1 MSTERSTGADV
12 VALPLLRTDAPTIA
26 DADDH
31 GRGSAGRIPRKIGRY
46 VVLELVG
53 KGGMG
58 MVCTAYDPKLDRRI
72 ALKILRDVDPTD
84 TRRTTTGRVRL
95 VREARALARLSHP
108 NIVSV
113 HDVDVVDDRLYI
125 AMEYLEGQSVAQ
137 WLDAGKRSWREVVD
151 VFAQAARGLAAAHEA
166 AIVHRDFKPANVLLG
181 RGPGGDQ
188 GIGRVCVVDFG
199 LAKRDDEQLLA
210 SGEEH
215 SADEHE
221 PVGDIEDSGK
231 LTQAGRRVGT
241 PAYMAP
247 EQMLGQSVGA
257 AADQFAFGVSLYEA
271 LYRIAPFRGADRQE
285 AMWKAIE
292 GQVSPPPREHDVPG
306 WLHKVVLRCLAREP
320 AQRFADMHEVIAAL
334 QDDPARRRRRIR
346 TIGLASVVAI
356 SAGLGIAA
364 LALRPDPCPGAD
376 DRLAAIWN
384 ESRAATMHDAFVA
397 TEVPFAETSWAHTS
411 AAIDEHTQQWLDT
424 HVDICRATH
433 VRGEQS
439 EQLLDTRMACLDR
452 SLDET
457 EVLLEVFDSPD
468 AALLER
474 ATEASLRLAP
484 PGRCAELSSDDA
496 DPVMDPATATK
507 AADVGKRIS
516 AAMAHVLAGRDKA
529 ALEIAEDAWHRAQS
543 LGQGT
548 LELRARLVRS
558 RARARTGDSEGAE
571 EDLRAAIEHAASL
584 DRAREE
590 AQAWVLLVP
599 LLAHG
604 RVDEAL
610 ALRLAAEA
618 ALHRAGDPADLR
630 ADLAHGVAMVLANKG
645 DHDGAIAEFER
656 ALALRAEVTSEH
668 HPDVA
673 RTRGDLAVALVRAGR
688 FDRAQDELVLALAD
702 SEAGL
707 GADHPVVATF
717 AHNLG
722 NARLEGRGD
731 LEGAAAMFERAIAI
745 REAAFGKDSPKVAEV
760 LVSLSALRRHTG
772 DDQAALATGQRA
784 VAILE
789 AGARKPDPK
798 VAAAQNGLGSTLF
811 ALGRTDE
818 ALVAHDRALE
828 ILRTHHGDRHA
839 SVGRTLVRRCEVL
852 TAAGR
857 IEEALAECDR
867 ALAIF
872 AALHEGPHRETADA
886 LRIAAAARLRAE
898 DTPEAVA
905 LAKRA
910 VAIERA
916 IERPADDRAVADLQ
930 LVRVLAHDPTA
941 REDVDRLRRAIESA
955 LPSHPDPS
963 FVDEARAWLRANP
976 H

>member
-1 MSTERSTGADV
+1 MSTERSTGGEV
-12 VALPLLRTDAPTIA
+12 VELPFLRTDVPTIA
-26 DADDH
+26 DADVGARASD
-31 GRGSAGRIPRKIGRY
+31 GRIPRKIGRY

-72 ALKILRDVDPTD
+72 ALKILRDTD
-84 TRRTTTGRVRL
+84 ASDRRTTTGRVRL

-108 NIVSV
+108 NIVMV
-113 HDVDVVDDRLYI
+113 HDVDVVDGRLYI

-137 WLDAGKRSWREVVD
+137 WLDASKRSWRDVVD
-151 VFAQAARGLAAAHEA
+151 VFAEAARGLAAAHEA
-166 AIVHRDFKPANVLLG
+166 SIVHRDFKPANVLLG
-181 RGPGGDQ
+181 PG
-188 GIGRVCVVDFG
+188 GRVCVVDFG
-199 LAKRDDEQLLA
+199 LAKRDDDHLLA

-271 LYRIAPFRGADRQE
+271 LYRTAPFRGNDRQE

-292 GQVSPPPREHDVPG
+292 GQVAPPPRDHDVPA
-306 WLHKVVLRCLAREP
+306 WLHRIVLRCLSREP
-320 AQRFADMHEVIAAL
+320 AARFADMHGVIAAMKE
-334 QDDPARRRRRIR
+334 DPARRRRRIR
-346 TIGLASVVAI
+346 TAAIAGVILASM
-356 SAGLGIAA
+356 GLGVAA
-364 LALRPDPCPGAD
+364 LAMRPDPCPGAD

-384 ESRAATMHDAFVA
+384 EGRAASIHDAFVA
-397 TEVPFAETSWAHTS
+397 TEVPFAGTAWERTS
-411 AAIDEHTQQWLDT
+411 AAIDEHTRLWLTT

-452 SLDET
+452 SLDEI
-457 EVLLEVFDSPD
+457 EVLLEVFDTPD
-468 AALLER
+468 AALVEK
-474 ATEASLRLAP
+474 ATEASLRLSHP
-484 PGRCAELSSDDA
+484 VRCAELSWDDA
-496 DPVMDPATATK
+496 DPVMDPETATR
-507 AADVGKRIS
+507 AAEVGKRTS

-543 LGQGT
+543 LGQGA

-571 EDLRAAIEHAASL
+571 EDLRAAIEQAASL

-618 ALHRAGDPADLR
+618 ALHRAGDPPDLR

-645 DHDGAIAEFER
+645 DPEGAIAEFER
-656 ALALRAEVTSEH
+656 ALALRIEVTNEH

-688 FDRAQDELVLALAD
+688 FDRAQDELALALAD
-702 SEAGL
+702 TEAGL

-731 LEGAAAMFERAIAI
+731 LPGAAAMFERAIAI
-745 REAAFGKDSPKVAEV
+745 REAAFGADSPKVAEV

-772 DDQAALATGQRA
+772 NDQAALVTGQRA

-811 ALGRTDE
+811 ALGRNDE
-818 ALVAHDRALE
+818 ALAAHDRALE
-828 ILRTHHGDRHA
+828 ILRTHHGDAHA
-839 SVGRTLVRRCEVL
+839 SVGRTRVRRCEVL

-857 IEEALAECDR
+857 TSEAVAECDR

-872 AALHEGPHRETADA
+872 AALHREPHRETADA
-886 LRIAAAARLRAE
+886 LRIAAAARLQSSDRPA
-898 DTPEAVA
+898 A
-905 LAKRA
+905 LQLARRA

-930 LVRVLAHDPTA
+930 LLRVLVHDASAT
-941 REDVDRLRRAIESA
+941 EDVTRLRRAVEASLA
-955 LPSHPDPS
+955 THPDPS
-963 FVDEARAWLRANP
+963 FVTEARAWLRANP
-976 H
+976 Q